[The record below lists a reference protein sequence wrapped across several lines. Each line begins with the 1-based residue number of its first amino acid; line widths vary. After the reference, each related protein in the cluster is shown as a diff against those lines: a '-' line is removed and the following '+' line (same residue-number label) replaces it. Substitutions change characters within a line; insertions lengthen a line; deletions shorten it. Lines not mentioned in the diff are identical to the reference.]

1 MSGAI
6 VVCYPYVK
14 SEQQKV
20 AETRLAQMAKRC
32 LNPDP
37 IDSPIVAING
47 IRLPCRTS
55 KVTTSHLLVNGM

>member
-1 MSGAI
+1 MSGAV

-14 SEQQKV
+14 SEQQKI
-20 AETRLAQMAKRC
+20 AETRLAQIAKRC

-47 IRLPCRTS
+47 IRLSRRTS
-55 KVTTSHLLVNGM
+55 SHNESFTR

>member
-1 MSGAI
+1 MEGAI

-14 SEQQKV
+14 SEQQKI
-20 AETRLAQMAKRC
+20 AETRLAQIAKRC

-47 IRLPCRTS
+47 IRLPRRTS
-55 KVTTSHLLVNGM
+55 NNHNESFDR